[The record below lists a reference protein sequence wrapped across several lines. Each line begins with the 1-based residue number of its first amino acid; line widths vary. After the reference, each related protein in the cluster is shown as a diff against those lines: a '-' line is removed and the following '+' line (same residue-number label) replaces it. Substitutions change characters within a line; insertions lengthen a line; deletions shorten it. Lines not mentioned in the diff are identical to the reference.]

1 MTKLWYNN
9 NSPDL
14 ELNSTCWDFKHNA
27 KGENMA
33 KITIKPLSKNDPIFT
48 KSFMTF
54 SKFKNKR
61 RNNEINNSK
70 NKRLFIRKKKER

>member
-1 MTKLWYNN
+1 MTKLWYEI

-14 ELNSTCWDFKHNA
+14 EINSTCLDFKYNA

-33 KITIKPLSKNDPIFT
+33 KITIKPLSKNDSIFT

-54 SKFKNKR
+54 SRLTNKR
-61 RNNEINNSK
+61 RNYENNNSK
-70 NKRLFIRKKKER
+70 YKRFLIKKKK

>member
-1 MTKLWYNN
+1 MTKLWYKI

-33 KITIKPLSKNDPIFT
+33 IITIKPLNKNDPIFT
-48 KSFMTF
+48 KRFMTF
-54 SKFKNKR
+54 SNIKNKR

-70 NKRLFIRKKKER
+70 NKRLFIKKKKER

>member
-14 ELNSTCWDFKHNA
+14 ELNSTCLDFKHNA

-33 KITIKPLSKNDPIFT
+33 KITIKPLSRNDLIFT
-48 KSFMTF
+48 KNFMTF
-54 SKFKNKR
+54 SKSTNKR
-61 RNNEINNSK
+61 RNNENNNSK
-70 NKRLFIRKKKER
+70 YKRFFITKKKER